1 MGVIRLVVRLVERR
15 SKVDTHTFKGCSK
28 HLPHPLRD
36 HTPAVLR
43 REDQMYVELENN
55 VPTSTKL
62 T

>member
-1 MGVIRLVVRLVERR
+1 MIRLVGRLLERR
-15 SKVDTHTFKGCSK
+15 SKVNTHTFKGCSK

-43 REDQMYVELENN
+43 REDQMYVAPVNN
-55 VPTSTKL
+55 VSASTKL